1 MSASDPLREL
11 LRRWKSGDQSAADEL
26 YQRYEQRVLRLAEK
40 KLGNYLWRRVS
51 PDDIMMMAMKS
62 LLRVTVEENCTL
74 DRNQS
79 LWGLVVSITDRKI
92 LKEAAF
98 HAAAKR
104 NVRKETEVGAGASQT
119 PSDPIVHDTTPEDM
133 AQLADLLETIRSRL
147 KPDDFTIVAMR
158 LEGLSNP
165 EIANQLGVA
174 HSTITRKLQ
183 RIEDLLYQLADVEQK
198 PGDRS
203 PGENSAK

>member
-1 MSASDPLREL
+1 MNYCVDGNRA
-11 LRRWKSGDQSAADEL
+11 DQSAADEL

-98 HAAAKR
+98 HA
-104 NVRKETEVGAGASQT
+104 GGQT
-119 PSDPIVHDTTPEDM
+119 QRPQRDG
-133 AQLADLLETIRSRL
+133 SRC
-147 KPDDFTIVAMR
+147 
-158 LEGLSNP
+158 G
-165 EIANQLGVA
+165 GVA
-174 HSTITRKLQ
+174 N
-183 RIEDLLYQLADVEQK
+183 AVG
-198 PGDRS
+198 P
-203 PGENSAK
+203 NSARHNAGRYGSIGGFIGDHPLPIETR